1 MKWKSTH
8 INLGTLKENKS
19 YSFEFESNEKLNIV
33 SAKPGCGNCTFLNGY
48 KDNKLAVTFK
58 SSTIPYHLGKTEQPI
73 NKTITIT
80 YQDGTTETLSF
91 SGIVKK

>member
-19 YSFEFESNEKLNIV
+19 YSLEFESNEDLDIL
-33 SAKPGCGNCTFLNGY
+33 SAKPGCGNCTSLQGY
-48 KDNKLAVTFK
+48 SNRKLKVTYK
-58 SSTIPYHLGKTEQPI
+58 SGNIPYHLGKNEQPI

-80 YQDGTTETLSF
+80 YQDGSTEVLSF
-91 SGIVKK
+91 SGVIKE